1 MNMENSIKPHKKLD
15 IWGKSIRF
23 VTLLYK
29 KLQKFPNEEQFGLS
43 MQLKRAAIS
52 IPSNIA
58 EGAARKS
65 KKDYVHY
72 LYIARGSISEVDAQ
86 LEIARELGF
95 LNDEDYKEL
104 QGILDEL
111 SKMLNG
117 LINSLK

>member
-1 MNMENSIKPHKKLD
+1 MKPHKKLD